1 MLTFQD
7 EEISKGEKKIRE
19 WRVKLV
25 GLRNKYNDSVNERMS
40 DRFEDMLLNLDKMKI
55 KVEEMKIP
63 GNEKFETIR
72 DEIKRIDKKI
82 GREFRE
88 IKNELLRNSGI
99 E

>member
-25 GLRNKYNDSVNERMS
+25 RLRNKYDESLNEWIS
-40 DRFEDMLLNLDKMKI
+40 DQFEDMLLNLDKMKI
-55 KVEEMKIP
+55 KVDELKTP
-63 GNEKFETIR
+63 GTERFETIK
-72 DEIKRIDKKI
+72 DEINRIDKKI

-88 IKNELLRNSGI
+88 IEKELLRNGGN
-99 E
+99 